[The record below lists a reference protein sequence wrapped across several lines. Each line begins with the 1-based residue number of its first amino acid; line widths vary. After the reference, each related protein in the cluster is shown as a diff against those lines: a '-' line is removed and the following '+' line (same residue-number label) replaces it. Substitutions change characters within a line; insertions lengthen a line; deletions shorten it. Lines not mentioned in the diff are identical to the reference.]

1 MCGLVLVDDNARLSR
16 AADIPA
22 ARRPHSSNRPIDDT
36 ACVASLSFCLFEL
49 GTVGQN
55 HPGNG

>member
-1 MCGLVLVDDNARLSR
+1 LVLVDDNARLSR